1 MPEIVVWEE
10 PRPQQRHRT
19 GQGRE
24 YTPTPTLEAQHR
36 IREAWRAAGLPRFEG
51 PVEIVITVYLARPK
65 GHYGTGRNAGVVKRS
80 APVYPC
86 GARNDWDNFGKL
98 ASDALAGVAFGD
110 DGSVVD
116 GTVRKRYVEPGSVW
130 SPRWWIIVEPKELAW
145 TS

>member
-1 MPEIVVWEE
+1 MPEIVVYEA

-19 GQGRE
+19 GNGRE

-36 IREAWRAAGLPRFEG
+36 IREAWRAAGHPRFTG
-51 PVEIVITVYLARPK
+51 PVSLAAIVYLARPR
-65 GHYGTGRNAGVVKRS
+65 GHYGTGRNAARLRPS
-80 APVYPC
+80 APAYPC

-110 DGSVVD
+110 DGAVVD
-116 GTVRKRYVEPGSVW
+116 GQVLKRYAEPGEEPHW
-130 SPRWWIIVEPKELAW
+130 RIIVEPKELAW